1 MLKSNNISP
10 PPAAKLYYTS
20 FWDKFGRIIIYF
32 GMHPKSWKT
41 VWDGFQLQSIL
52 DPDQPPDI
60 FLLPNQIEKLASK
73 AVFQSIWH
81 R

>member
-41 VWDGFQLQSIL
+41 VWDGFQLGSIL
-52 DPDQPPDI
+52 DPDQPHDI